1 MLSIFYTD
9 LSTLL
14 VLPVVYYICHLMYI
28 DYNIGFNC
36 PVTIDQNELGLSKT
50 IRRIFNYC
58 WYLLLYRNNR

>member
-28 DYNIGFNC
+28 DYNIGFIC

-58 WYLLLYRNNR
+58 